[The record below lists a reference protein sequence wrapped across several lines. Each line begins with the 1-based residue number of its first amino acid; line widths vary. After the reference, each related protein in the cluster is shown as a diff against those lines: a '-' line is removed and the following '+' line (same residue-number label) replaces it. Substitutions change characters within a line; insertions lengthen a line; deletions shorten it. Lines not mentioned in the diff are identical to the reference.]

1 MAEFLETSTGDGS
14 VEVDTFEEGVDFG
27 GGLGS
32 GREVCLAHSQ
42 TQTVQGD
49 VKRGYWW
56 KDLNIIIST
65 RCHTVQ
71 FKKIDGDNIA
81 GGHSRHINT

>member
-1 MAEFLETSTGDGS
+1 MKRESIV
-14 VEVDTFEEGVDFG
+14 VEVWAAV
-27 GGLGS
+27 
-32 GREVCLAHSQ
+32 HSQ
-42 TQTVQGD
+42 MVQGD

>member
-1 MAEFLETSTGDGS
+1 M
-14 VEVDTFEEGVDFG
+14 EVWAAV
-27 GGLGS
+27 
-32 GREVCLAHSQ
+32 HS
-42 TQTVQGD
+42 QTVQGD

-65 RCHTVQ
+65 HCHTVQ